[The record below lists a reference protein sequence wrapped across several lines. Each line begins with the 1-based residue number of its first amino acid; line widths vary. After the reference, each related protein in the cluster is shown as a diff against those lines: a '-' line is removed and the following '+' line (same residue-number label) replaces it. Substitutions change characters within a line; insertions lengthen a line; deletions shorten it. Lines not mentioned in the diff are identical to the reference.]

1 MPPFCIIHDQFWARG
16 PEGVWACA
24 ECSEREFWHA
34 VSAFLLG
41 ALVAEQLLGGAAE

>member
-16 PEGVWACA
+16 PEGVWACV
-24 ECSEREFWHA
+24 ECSREFWHA

-41 ALVAEQLLGGAAE
+41 ALLAEQVLGGAAE